1 MRNNKYETTI
11 CNVRLLQISII
22 LWKCTWVY
30 PTLFISFYS
39 FQITCLMKPCSQFPK
54 VILRENASKSIFVW
68 KPLILSP
75 ISHSLQQ
82 NVWKFEKL
90 LISSKLSHTQIHNKT
105 RDTET
110 GSLTFGNDVLKD
122 QKIESNGLIGQN
134 VLFFYYFFVSRGF
147 LGKEK
152 IKFFNY

>member
-1 MRNNKYETTI
+1 MLIGLNWQVKILIQNALMSLFVWLIELPKTFFRN
-11 CNVRLLQISII
+11 II
-22 LWKCTWVY
+22 W
-30 PTLFISFYS
+30 
-39 FQITCLMKPCSQFPK
+39 
-54 VILRENASKSIFVW
+54 RENASKSIFVW
-68 KPLILSP
+68 KPLSP
-75 ISHSLQQ
+75 FLIFYSLQQ